1 MRSSN
6 DSIWKDMDWSLLTI
20 YGILLLFGWLNIY
33 AAIFD
38 VDNPTGIFDMGT
50 KSGKQFLW
58 ISVSVVTIVLILLLD
73 FKFLFSIPYVA
84 FVGAAILLVLVAFFG
99 AEIKGARS
107 WFRFGGFS
115 IQPSEFAKVAAC
127 LAVAKYMGDKG
138 SQFRYGLNMDTVILF
153 AIVFFM
159 PALIMLQ
166 PDAGSAMVYSSFI
179 IMMCI
184 DGLTFAIPVLG
195 IIAAS
200 LFVMTNL
207 YFEEE
212 VELLL
217 IALAVLGSLFTL
229 FYKKLDLKI
238 RPLVAVP
245 MVLITFSIPIGL
257 FWYDP
262 SYNLIALGIYMIII
276 VLSLVNALLRKSYV
290 NLNLLVAIISLVSV
304 VVIVSNAAFEKL
316 ATHQQNRM
324 RVLKDPYIDPKGKG
338 WNIIQSSI
346 AISSGG
352 ITGKGFKEGTITKG
366 NWVPEQHTDFIF
378 CTIAEERG
386 FIGTTV
392 VILLFVTLIIRLGIL
407 SQRQKS
413 RFTQVYGY
421 SVMGIIFFHF
431 LINIGMVIGLL
442 PVIGIPLPF
451 FSYGGS
457 SLWSFSIL
465 IAIMVKLD
473 MHRAQILARN

>member
-1 MRSSN
+1 
-6 DSIWKDMDWSLLTI
+6 MDWSLLTI

-38 VDNPTGIFDMGT
+38 VDNPTGIFDMST

-58 ISVSVVTIVLILLLD
+58 IGVSIVTIVIILLLD
-73 FKFLFSIPYVA
+73 FKFIFSVPYLA
-84 FVGAAILLVLVAFFG
+84 FIGAAILLVAVAFFG

-127 LAVAKYMGDKG
+127 LAVAKYMEDKG
-138 SQFRYGLNMDTVILF
+138 SQFKYGINADTFILF
-153 AIVFFM
+153 VIVFFM

-166 PDAGSAMVYSSFI
+166 PDAGSAMVYTSFI

-195 IIAAS
+195 IIAAA

-212 VELLL
+212 LEKLL
-217 IALAVLGSLFTL
+217 IGIAVLGSFISF
-229 FYKKLDLKI
+229 FYKKLELKVKPGVAI
-238 RPLVAVP
+238 PIVLLV
-245 MVLITFSIPIGL
+245 FSIPVGL
-257 FWYDP
+257 YLYNKD
-262 SYNLIALGIYMIII
+262 YNLIVLAIYVLIMILALVNI
-276 VLSLVNALLRKSYV
+276 LFRRSLVNM
-290 NLNLLVAIISLVSV
+290 NLLFAAISLISV
-304 VVIVSNAAFEKL
+304 VVIGSNAAFSKL
-316 ATHQQNRM
+316 AIHQQNRM

-352 ITGKGFKEGTITKG
+352 IAGKGFKEGTITKG

-392 VILLFVTLIIRLGIL
+392 VIMLFVALIIRLGIL
-407 SQRQKS
+407 AQRQKS
-413 RFTQVYGY
+413 RFTQIYGY

-473 MHRAQILARN
+473 MHRSQILARN